1 MASPSLTEMALID
14 LETQGENMST
24 EGRALHN
31 GIWNGQGYARM
42 PPYFKIDTRFVYLIE
57 NWKAT
62 PVDVLIRGRQPP
74 QPYDSPG
81 FGSPPRF
88 ATYGR

>member
-14 LETQGENMST
+14 LEKQGENMST

-62 PVDVLIRGRQPP
+62 PVDLPIRRQRHLYHAIRSV
-74 QPYDSPG
+74 QAV
-81 FGSPPRF
+81 PPR
-88 ATYGR
+88 

>member
-14 LETQGENMST
+14 LEKQGENMST

-62 PVDVLIRGRQPP
+62 PVDLPIPELTGANLRRENLADRWVIP
-74 QPYDSPG
+74 SCPG
-81 FGSPPRF
+81 
-88 ATYGR
+88 